1 MIRFNK
7 ATLDAEMVIG
17 DTGDFC
23 ISPKLNN
30 EYALE
35 TGDHIW
41 FTLRKLKDKTVLLQ
55 KDITEFQD
63 HVATI
68 PIPPSDTQ
76 NMDAGTYLYDLKWVR
91 NDSTVDTLLPN
102 GKESAFF
109 VLKKGVK

>member
-17 DTGDFC
+17 DTGDFPVK
-23 ISPKLNN
+23 PKING

-35 TGDHIW
+35 QGDHIW
-41 FTLRKLKDKTVLLQ
+41 FTLRKLKDKSILLQ
-55 KDITEFQD
+55 KDVTTIED
-63 HVATI
+63 HEAIV
-68 PIPPSDTQ
+68 PIPPSDTEY
-76 NMDAGTYLYDLKWVR
+76 MDAGTYLYDLKWIR
-91 NDSTVDTLLPN
+91 NDGTVDTLLPN